1 MDQAHLILF
10 QIYVSYSLSA
20 GIFLFSMRI
29 SNSGNYHHYQFIWK
43 ETKQSDL
50 NKCYLSEF

>member
-10 QIYVSYSLSA
+10 QMYVSYSLSA

-29 SNSGNYHHYQFIWK
+29 SNTGNYHHYQFIWN